1 MVRFPNKILTSD
13 LLERFKSR
21 REWIRKLAKITKVTK
36 TQISPERSKAG
47 FPGPL
52 VVIIIR

>member
-13 LLERFKSR
+13 LLARFKSR
-21 REWIRKLAKITKVTK
+21 REWIRKLAKITKITK
-36 TQISPERSKAG
+36 IRNSPERSKAG